1 MGPSAGTGM
10 MVAMLGAWGVGPAL
24 ARAALGNIN
33 DTTGIERYEQEQ
45 RAALIAVQASNELI
59 FRNMCS
65 RTPARCGTH
74 HDAARY
80 WPGGPDS
87 RAVSQQLRR

>member
-1 MGPSAGTGM
+1 M
-10 MVAMLGAWGVGPAL
+10 MVGMLGAWRVGPAL

-33 DTTGIERYEQEQ
+33 DTSRIERYEQEQ
-45 RAALIAVQASNELI
+45 RAASVAVQASNELI

-65 RTPARCGTH
+65 RTLARRGTH

-80 WPGGPDS
+80 WPGGPD
-87 RAVSQQLRR
+87 RAPSHSN